1 MINVQ
6 EKNVCQQNEWLTKF
20 STVDAYRSISEHY
33 DTFIASYHDM
43 TLLRAALHHTVYEVS
58 RKFTEEYRILDIVP
72 YYYIQFL
79 LKSKPKTI
87 LDLGCGFNIFK
98 PYIPGIIGIDP
109 DPDSPADIHDFFDGE
124 FSQGH
129 HQRYDAVITI
139 NAIHFSPVDTITQR
153 IKYVADMIKPGGSA
167 FIAFNLE
174 TWLMYTDKNTIRN
187 LFGKIPKFQEVVNY
201 INDQI
206 LATGFEFVV
215 VDWPAI
221 HYSEHSTV
229 RDDLNGNIRL
239 VFTK

>member
-6 EKNVCQQNEWLTKF
+6 EKNVCQKNEWLTKF
-20 STVDAYRSISEHY
+20 STVGAYQSIAEHY
-33 DTFIASYHDM
+33 DTVIASYHDM

-79 LKSKPKTI
+79 LTDNPKTI

-98 PYIPGIIGIDP
+98 PYIPGIVGL
-109 DPDSPADIHDFFDGE
+109 DPDSNSTADIYDFFDE
-124 FSQGH
+124 DFSQGH
-129 HQRYDAVITI
+129 HHWYDAVISI
-139 NAIHFSPVDTITQR
+139 NAIHFSPINTITER
-153 IKYVADMIKPGGSA
+153 IKYVANIIKPGGSA
-167 FIAFNLE
+167 FVSFNLE
-174 TWLMYTDKNTIRN
+174 TWLMHTDKTTIQN
-187 LFGKIPKFQEVVNY
+187 LFGTVPNFEEVVNY

-206 LATGFEFVV
+206 LATGLEFVV
-215 VDWPAI
+215 VDWPVI

-239 VFTK
+239 VFTT